1 MAITASTIARVR
13 LMTNEPTDS
22 TYSDAAIEERIL
34 EHPLP
39 DSAGVAPGG
48 EGWVP
53 TYDLNVLAAEIWN
66 EKAAA
71 LASKFSFSA
80 DGASFNLNQAYDNAM
95 KMAAYYADQSTKA
108 WKRGQGTRKASSKT
122 IIAYPPPRDAPGYY
136 PNAWVGNLPED
147 TDW

>member
-1 MAITASTIARVR
+1 MTVTASTVARVR
-13 LMTNEPTDS
+13 LMINEPTDS

-53 TYDLNVLAAEIWN
+53 TYDLNVLAANIWT
-66 EKAAA
+66 EKASA
-71 LASKFSFSA
+71 LASRFSFSA
-80 DGASFNLNQAYDNAM
+80 DGASFNLNQAYDNAI
-95 KMAAYYADQSTKA
+95 KMATYYSQQSTSA
-108 WKRGQGTRKASSKT
+108 WKRSQGTRKGSSKT
-122 IIAYPPPRDAPGYY
+122 LTAYPPPRDAPGYY
-136 PNAWVGNLPED
+136 PNAWIGNQPED